1 MELASSPI
9 HSDFRVEGKK
19 NEEHDEYL
27 SARSSRE
34 WLSQGPV
41 KATHWPAAR
50 SRAAPCL
57 GVPPDRG
64 HVDAAPQRG
73 LLERDAAPRRAR
85 ELGAAHD
92 LPGAQLEEDD
102 AQDVARQPR
111 PVPRRRRRF
120 HAAAEAAAAGGGG
133 HRLGWERV
141 DLRQ

>member
-1 MELASSPI
+1 MVVAGSGEGDALAGGA
-9 HSDFRVEGKK
+9 V
-19 NEEHDEYL
+19 
-27 SARSSRE
+27 
-34 WLSQGPV
+34 QGG
-41 KATHWPAAR
+41 AQHR
-50 SRAAPCL
+50 APCL

-92 LPGAQLEEDD
+92 LAGAQLEEDD